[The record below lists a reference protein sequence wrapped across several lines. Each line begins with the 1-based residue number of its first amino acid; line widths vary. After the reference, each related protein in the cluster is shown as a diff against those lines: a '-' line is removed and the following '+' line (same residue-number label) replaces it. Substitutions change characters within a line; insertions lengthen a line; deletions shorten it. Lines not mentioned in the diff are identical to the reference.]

1 MVDQELLDKLSPE
14 WYRLGMTTRSIRFP
28 RELLDR
34 LDKEADKMELS
45 TNWLIMKLCQE
56 GLDRLESE
64 LRITKD
70 ISLR

>member
-1 MVDQELLDKLSPE
+1 MA
-14 WYRLGMTTRSIRFP
+14 TRSIRFP